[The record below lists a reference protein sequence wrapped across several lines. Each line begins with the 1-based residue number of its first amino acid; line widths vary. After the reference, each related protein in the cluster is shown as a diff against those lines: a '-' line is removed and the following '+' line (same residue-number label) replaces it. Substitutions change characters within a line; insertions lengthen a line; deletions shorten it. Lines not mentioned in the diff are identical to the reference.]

1 MKILPAIIETR
12 NLSRKYQ
19 TYKKPE
25 GVWNS
30 VKGFWTREYEQK
42 LALAPTNLEI
52 DGGQIVGLVGANGAG
67 KTTLLKVLCG
77 LIHPTSGTATVLGF
91 TPWERRRDFLRQIS
105 ILLGQK
111 NQLWWDIPAADSFD
125 LLARI
130 YDVPCDEAKRRV
142 AHLAELLRCTDLLH
156 VQLRRLS
163 LGERMKMEIIGS
175 LLHRPKVL
183 FLDEPT
189 IGLDI
194 VAQSTIRD
202 FLASYVQDYR
212 PTIILTSHYMDDIS
226 KLADRLLLI
235 SRGEIVYDGTVNSF
249 TGRAETSQK
258 VSMRLSEPL
267 KSNLV
272 LFEGAEFPAG
282 TSFIEVEVPAAKT
295 GSVLEQILKQT
306 QVYDLKVEE
315 ANFEDVIRRFLEK
328 DSRYSPTGRPLP
340 V

>member
-1 MKILPAIIETR
+1 MIETR
-12 NLSRKYQ
+12 GLSRAYQ

-25 GVWNS
+25 GLLNS
-30 VKGFWTREYEQK
+30 LRGFWSRRYEQK
-42 LALAPTNLEI
+42 VALEPTTLDIE
-52 DGGQIVGLVGANGAG
+52 GGQIVGLVGANGAG
-67 KTTLLKVLCG
+67 KTTLLKLLCG
-77 LIHPTSGTATVLGF
+77 LIHPTSGAATVLGF
-91 TPWERRRDFLRQIS
+91 NPWERKREFLSKIS

-111 NQLWWDIPAADSFD
+111 NQLWWDIPPADSFD

-130 YDVPCDEAKRRV
+130 YDVPMADAKSRI
-142 AHLAELLRCTDLLH
+142 AELAELLRCQDLLH

-175 LLHRPKVL
+175 LLHRPRVL

-202 FLASYVQDYR
+202 FLAHYVKQHH

-235 SRGEIVYDGTVNSF
+235 SRGQIVYDGTVGSF

-258 VSMRLSEPL
+258 VSMRLAEPL
-267 KSNLV
+267 QQDL
-272 LFEGAEFPAG
+272 EFAGGVKLAAG
-282 TSFIEVEVPAAKT
+282 TGFVEIEVPSAQT
-295 GSVLEQILKQT
+295 GIVLGQILQHS

-315 ANFEDVIRRFLEK
+315 ADFEDVIRRFLEK
-328 DSRYSPTGRPLP
+328 DSRYSPAGRP
-340 V
+340 VTV